1 MRFFSSCLVPAAV
14 VLLAVA
20 LSGCNGAGQ
29 SGVVPDASIR
39 VGTYNIRNSRSDK
52 KTPDAWNERKA
63 DMVALIR
70 SLDLDAF
77 GAQEVLPDQ
86 AKYLREQLPEFGF
99 VGDHRGADRVS
110 DEATPVFY
118 RKSRFEAEKSGTFWL
133 SETPD
138 VPGSRSWGSACLRV
152 CSYLVLRDKRTGRR
166 FCFANTH
173 ADHKS
178 AEAREKGMML
188 VIERMKE
195 FGDGAPIVLTGDHN
209 CREIDAPA
217 LAVSKVLKNSL
228 YLTETTATGP
238 WRTYNGRKWIDGEV
252 STAKALEMSVNVR
265 NKKLG
270 PRIDYIYVSDGV
282 KVKSYATIGDSR
294 PGKKLYP
301 SDHFPVVAVL
311 EMPES

>member
-1 MRFFSSCLVPAAV
+1 
-14 VLLAVA
+14 
-20 LSGCNGAGQ
+20 
-29 SGVVPDASIR
+29 
-39 VGTYNIRNSRSDK
+39 
-52 KTPDAWNERKA
+52 
-63 DMVALIR
+63 
-70 SLDLDAF
+70 
-77 GAQEVLPDQ
+77 
-86 AKYLREQLPEFGF
+86 
-99 VGDHRGADRVS
+99 
-110 DEATPVFY
+110 
-118 RKSRFEAEKSGTFWL
+118 
-133 SETPD
+133 
-138 VPGSRSWGSACLRV
+138 
-152 CSYLVLRDKRTGRR
+152 
-166 FCFANTH
+166 
-173 ADHKS
+173 
-178 AEAREKGMML
+178 MML

>member
-1 MRFFSSCLVPAAV
+1 MRRNVFC
-14 VLLAVA
+14 LAVA
-20 LSGCNGAGQ
+20 AALTASFSVCGGRERVAAE
-29 SGVVPDASIR
+29 PDASIR

-52 KTPDAWNERKA
+52 GTPDAWNERKA

-110 DEATPVFY
+110 DEASPVFY
-118 RKSRFEAEKSGTFWL
+118 RKSRFDAEKSGTFWL

-152 CSYLVLRDKRTGRR
+152 CSYLVLRDKRTGHR

-173 ADHKS
+173 TDHKS

-195 FGDGAPIVLTGDHN
+195 FGDGAPIVFTGDHN

-228 YLTETTATGP
+228 YLTETAATGP

-252 STAKALEMSVNVR
+252 STAKALEMPVNVR
-265 NKKLG
+265 NKKLR
-270 PRIDYIYVSDGV
+270 PRIDYIYVSEGV
-282 KVKSYATIGDSR
+282 RVKSYATIGDSR